1 MANETLKTLNT
12 RIAIKADTMSNWSAS
27 TVQLYNGE
35 VALGYDSA
43 TGKYEVRIGTAEGKT
58 WSQLAESNIVLSS
71 KNILNLAYDSYEL
84 SNVTPDGSKDF
95 KFQLVGRDPATQQKA
110 AIGDP
115 ITIPEVDFTEVNA
128 KIDYISGEVSTIV
141 ETTIPA
147 VKTELSNVLSTY
159 TDTQV
164 GALET
169 DLTGKIA
176 TAKSEAISAAAA
188 DATTKANQAL
198 ADAKTYANQISSDLS
213 SDYESKIKAIKDE
226 IADGIHFIGHV
237 DAINDEGGSYTIGE
251 TTTEAKNGDLV
262 ILNSAEYIWS
272 ETARKWELF
281 GDEGNFATKK
291 YVDDAASTAENNAIA
306 ATKNTVAIYTDKT
319 VAEFTAGTNIG
330 DIAIN
335 KKTITGDKKEY
346 TAYVWNGTAWEAMDG
361 NYSAD
366 NVFMPENMI
375 ITEKFG
381 KYDIP
386 SSGSKELTCAGMTIK
401 AFINDAFA
409 QTKSGTKSGPTFSL
423 TVSGGTGE
431 IGTKYTVPAATLKMT
446 GVGLYQYGPATGITV
461 PVNNAVIKATTSGHE
476 QELSNSTAMAL
487 NSTISTTAGTANAE
501 TYLSGGATYTYTA
514 TANYTEGAV
523 PKNNIG
529 ADDPGN
535 KIPAGSFSK
544 TASATFTG
552 QYPAYYAFTTSPKAN
567 PTALT
572 ANNGNV
578 TVDGVTYTRELN
590 VFNKTSFKTTSKWYE
605 LFYLVP
611 QAKKNNSGWKGKD
624 SNNVDLAVEAK
635 TTATVIFKDG
645 TTATYN
651 VYVVRNAAQ
660 YSATTCTMTFI

>member
-12 RIAIKADTMSNWSAS
+12 RIALKADTMSNWSAS

-84 SNVTPDGSKDF
+84 SNVTPEGSKDF
-95 KFQLVGRDPATQQKA
+95 KFQLVGRDPATQQKV
-110 AIGDP
+110 AIGTP
-115 ITIPEVDFTEVNA
+115 ITIPEVDFTEVNS
-128 KIDYISGEVSTIV
+128 KIDGVAERVSTI
-141 ETTIPA
+141 ETTTIPA
-147 VKTELSNVLSTY
+147 VKSELEGY
-159 TDTQV
+159 TNTKV

-198 ADAKTYANQISSDLS
+198 SDAKTYANQISADLS
-213 SDYESKIKAIKDE
+213 ADYQKQINDIKDN

-237 DAINDEGGSYTIGE
+237 DAINDKPGTYTIGQV
-251 TTTEAKNGDLV
+251 TTEAKNGDLV

-272 ETARKWELF
+272 GTTKKWELF

-291 YVDDAASTAENNAIA
+291 YVDDAKGEAIA
-306 ATKNTVAIYTDKT
+306 ATKNTVKIYTDT
-319 VAEFTAGTNIG
+319 AVTAFTNGTNVG

-346 TAYVWNGTAWEAMDG
+346 TAYVWNGAAWEAMDG

-409 QTKSGTKSGPTFSL
+409 
-423 TVSGGTGE
+423 
-431 IGTKYTVPAATLKMT
+431 
-446 GVGLYQYGPATGITV
+446 
-461 PVNNAVIKATTSGHE
+461 
-476 QELSNSTAMAL
+476 
-487 NSTISTTAGTANAE
+487 
-501 TYLSGGATYTYTA
+501 
-514 TANYTEGAV
+514 
-523 PKNNIG
+523 
-529 ADDPGN
+529 
-535 KIPAGSFSK
+535 
-544 TASATFTG
+544 
-552 QYPAYYAFTTSPKAN
+552 
-567 PTALT
+567 
-572 ANNGNV
+572 
-578 TVDGVTYTRELN
+578 
-590 VFNKTSFKTTSKWYE
+590 
-605 LFYLVP
+605 
-611 QAKKNNSGWKGKD
+611 
-624 SNNVDLAVEAK
+624 
-635 TTATVIFKDG
+635 
-645 TTATYN
+645 
-651 VYVVRNAAQ
+651 
-660 YSATTCTMTFI
+660 

>member
-12 RIAIKADTMSNWSAS
+12 RIALKADALSNWLTS

-43 TGKYEVRIGTAEGKT
+43 TGKYEVRIGTAGGKT

-95 KFQLVGRDPATQQKA
+95 KFQLVGRDPATQQKV
-110 AIGDP
+110 AIGTP

-128 KIDYISGEVSTIV
+128 KIDYISGEVSTLV

-237 DAINDEGGSYTIGE
+237 TAINDKNGTYTIGE
-251 TTTEAKNGDLV
+251 ATTKAKNGDLV

-281 GDEGNFATKK
+281 GDEGNFATKQ
-291 YVDDAASTAENNAIA
+291 YVDDAALSAENNAIA
-306 ATKNTVAIYTDKT
+306 ATKNTVTIYTDKT
-319 VAEFTAGTNIG
+319 VAGFTNGTNVG

-386 SSGSKELTCAGMTIK
+386 ASGSKELTCAGMTVK

-409 QTKSGTKSGPTFSL
+409 QTKSGTKTKPTFEL

-446 GVGLYQYGPATGITV
+446 GVGSYQYGPATGITV
-461 PVNNAVIKATTSGHE
+461 PVNNAVIKATTPGYK

-487 NSTISTTAGTANAE
+487 RSTISTTAGTANAE

-535 KIPAGSFSK
+535 KIPAGSLSYSK
-544 TASATFTG
+544 NATFTG
-552 QYPAYYAFTTSPKAN
+552 YYPAYYAFTTTPKAN

-572 ANNGNV
+572 ANDGNV

-590 VFNKTSFKTTSKWYE
+590 VFDKTSFKTTSKWYE

-611 QAKKNNSGWKGKD
+611 QAKRTSSGWKGKD

-635 TTATVIFKDG
+635 TTATVTFKDG

-660 YSATTCTMTFI
+660 YGATTCTMTFI

>member
-12 RIAIKADTMSNWSAS
+12 RIALKADALSNWLTS
-27 TVQLYNGE
+27 TVRLYNGE

-84 SNVTPDGSKDF
+84 SNITPAGSKDF
-95 KFQLVGRDPATQQKA
+95 KFQLVGRNPATQKKV
-110 AIGDP
+110 AIGTP
-115 ITIPEVDFTEVNA
+115 ITIPEVDFTEVNN

-141 ETTIPA
+141 ETTIPT
-147 VKTELSNVLSTY
+147 VKSELSNVLSTY
-159 TDTQV
+159 TDTQI
-164 GALET
+164 GALQT

-176 TAKSEAISAAAA
+176 TAKTEAISAAAA
-188 DATTKANQAL
+188 DATTKADQAL
-198 ADAKTYANQISSDLS
+198 VDAKSYANQISADLS
-213 SDYESKIKAIKDE
+213 ADYQKQINDIKGD

-251 TTTEAKNGDLV
+251 ATTKAKNGDLV

-272 ETARKWELF
+272 KTAGKWELF

-291 YVDDAASTAENNAIA
+291 YVDDAKDAAIA
-306 ATKNTVAIYTDKT
+306 ATKNTVTIYADTAVT
-319 VAEFTAGTNIG
+319 AFTNGTNVG

-346 TAYVWNGTAWEAMDG
+346 TAYVWNGAAWEAMDG

-366 NVFMPENMI
+366 NVFMPENMV

-386 SSGSKELTCAGMTIK
+386 TTGSRELTCAGMTVK

-409 QTKSGTKSGPTFSL
+409 QTKSGTKTNPAFSL
-423 TVSGGTGE
+423 TVNGGTGE

-446 GVGLYQYGPATGITV
+446 GVGSYQYGPATGITV
-461 PVNNAVIKATTSGHE
+461 PVNKAVIKATTSGHE
-476 QELSNSTAMAL
+476 QELSNSTAMAV
-487 NSTISTTAGTANAE
+487 NSTISTTAGTTNAE

-535 KIPAGSFSK
+535 KIPAGSFSDSK
-544 TASATFTG
+544 TATFTG
-552 QYPAYYAFTTSPKAN
+552 YYPAYYAFTTSPKAN

-590 VFNKTSFKTTSKWYE
+590 VFNKTSFQAKSKWYE

-611 QAKKNNSGWKGKD
+611 QAKRTSSGWKGKD

-635 TTATVIFKDG
+635 TTATVTFMDG

-660 YSATTCTMTFI
+660 YGATTCTMTFI